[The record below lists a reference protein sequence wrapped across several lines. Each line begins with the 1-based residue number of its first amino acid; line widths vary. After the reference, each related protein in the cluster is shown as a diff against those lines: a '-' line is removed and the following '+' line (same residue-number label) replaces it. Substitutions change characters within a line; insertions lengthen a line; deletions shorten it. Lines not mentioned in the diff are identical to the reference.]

1 MTNAMI
7 DGSRAGRA
15 KDQNSPMTS
24 LSPRP
29 WTSRR
34 IIFLGIV
41 GAILA
46 ASLTAGVRLMNAHVG
61 EGDARERDAQRMA
74 DVQGIVAVVQ
84 ELYKSEMALPASM
97 AEIEAKAKRRLQV
110 ADRQTFEFYE
120 YRVLEPTKF
129 EVCARFET
137 AAAGGP
143 EEHGVGRDCFEVV
156 VG

>member
-1 MTNAMI
+1 
-7 DGSRAGRA
+7 
-15 KDQNSPMTS
+15 MTS

-34 IIFLGIV
+34 IIFLGII

-46 ASLTAGVRLMNAHVG
+46 ASLTAGMRLMNAQVG

-74 DVQGIVAVVQ
+74 DLQTIVAVVQ
-84 ELYKSEMALPASM
+84 ELHKSEATLPKTL
-97 AEIEAKAKRRLQV
+97 AEIEARAKRRIQV

-137 AAAGGP
+137 ASAGGP
-143 EEHGVGRDCFEVV
+143 DEHGVGRDCFEVV

>member
-1 MTNAMI
+1 
-7 DGSRAGRA
+7 
-15 KDQNSPMTS
+15 MTS

-34 IIFLGIV
+34 IIFLGII

-46 ASLTAGVRLMNAHVG
+46 ASLTAGMRLMNAQVG

-74 DVQGIVAVVQ
+74 DLQTIVAVVQ
-84 ELYKSEMALPASM
+84 ELHKSEATLPKTL
-97 AEIEAKAKRRLQV
+97 AEIEARAKRRIQV

-143 EEHGVGRDCFEVV
+143 DEHGVGRDCFEVV

>member
-1 MTNAMI
+1 MTSAMI
-7 DGSRAGRA
+7 DGSRAGRS

-61 EGDARERDAQRMA
+61 EGDARERDAQRIA
-74 DVQGIVAVVQ
+74 DLQTIVAVVQ
-84 ELYKSEMALPASM
+84 ELHKSETTLPQTLV
-97 AEIEAKAKRRLQV
+97 EIEAKAKRRIQV